1 MKYFTGLLFMVA
13 ILSACS
19 KSAGVGGKATVSG
32 YINAVYVDED
42 SFDTVEVSGFPD
54 TRVYIVYGD
63 GSTQDDD
70 TRTSPDGSFKF
81 EYLNPGDYTI
91 YTYSESLLTP
101 SELMEVSAE
110 ITVEKKQDDVDVP
123 TLTVVSYVK

>member
-19 KSAGVGGKATVSG
+19 KSAGVGGKATVGG
-32 YINAVYVDED
+32 YINAIYVDED